1 MLKLSI
7 TISKNNFY
15 LFYAVE
21 NDDWTHFQFKDKD
34 YLTITSA
41 NHEVVQTAKEY
52 FLKKFKLNE
61 LNNYKL
67 KIAYAEE
74 GIKHLNLILK
84 HFFNDN
90 CVDLKITDIDI
101 EKNYIFENKTTE
113 YYELKDDFYEKSMDI
128 DYKSEFLNLK
138 IRNLT
143 NLNKSLINEN
153 NSILTKIN
161 SFTELIFHYIFERFF
176 EQIIEDL
183 DKKNDKTII
192 ENFVNLCQSG
202 ADLGNSAAQNKLGML
217 YQYGYFLKQSF
228 TDALKWY
235 QKAVKQGNIQAQNNL
250 AWLYK
255 NGLGTLENLPKA
267 IELYKSSAKQGSCD
281 ANYMLGVIFENG
293 HIIEQN
299 YYNTLEKK

>member
-7 TISKNNFY
+7 IISKNSFY

-34 YLTITSA
+34 FLTITSA
-41 NHEVVQTAKEY
+41 NQEVVQTAKEY

-67 KIAYAEE
+67 KIAYADE

-84 HFFNDN
+84 YFFNDN
-90 CVDLKITDIDI
+90 CVDLKVTDIDV
-101 EKNYIFENKTTE
+101 EKKYIFENKTIE

-143 NLNKSLINEN
+143 NLNKSLLNEN
-153 NSILTKIN
+153 NLILTKIN
-161 SFTELIFHYIFERFF
+161 NFTELTFYYIFEHFF

-183 DKKNDKTII
+183 DKKKDKAII
-192 ENFVNLCQSG
+192 ENFINLCQSG
-202 ADLGNSAAQNKLGML
+202 ADLGNSVAQNKLGML
-217 YQYGYFLKQSF
+217 YQYGYFLK
-228 TDALKWY
+228 
-235 QKAVKQGNIQAQNNL
+235 
-250 AWLYK
+250 
-255 NGLGTLENLPKA
+255 
-267 IELYKSSAKQGSCD
+267 
-281 ANYMLGVIFENG
+281 
-293 HIIEQN
+293 
-299 YYNTLEKK
+299 